1 MVRFGEKEMAKEKFH
16 AAKEPIQI
24 WDVNVDNIV
33 NSKLVETKINYKY
46 LTGIKFDK
54 AIRPLLLIIPKM
66 SGYVKTFKVE
76 DKINKLMSFH
86 IDDKKLLEKYK
97 AIWTKIEDLKN
108 IEVDAS
114 PVYDNRYTKTKIGT
128 YGDKIYANSRD
139 LNVPKDD
146 IECEYFTVIS
156 IYSLLVYN
164 EKYYLQV
171 FLDNCVY
178 KIVNKQKTDYLDEN
192 HFED

>member
-1 MVRFGEKEMAKEKFH
+1 MARFEEKEIRKEKFY
-16 AAKEPIQI
+16 AAEKPIKI

-33 NSKLVETKINYKY
+33 VSKLVKTKTSSKY
-46 LTGIKFDK
+46 FIGIKFDK
-54 AIRPLLLIIPKM
+54 AIRSLVLIIPKM

-86 IDDKKLLEKYK
+86 IDDKKLFEIYK

-108 IEVDAS
+108 IEVDSS

-171 FLDNCVY
+171 SLDNCVY
-178 KIVNKQKTDYLDEN
+178 KIVNKQMTDYLDEN